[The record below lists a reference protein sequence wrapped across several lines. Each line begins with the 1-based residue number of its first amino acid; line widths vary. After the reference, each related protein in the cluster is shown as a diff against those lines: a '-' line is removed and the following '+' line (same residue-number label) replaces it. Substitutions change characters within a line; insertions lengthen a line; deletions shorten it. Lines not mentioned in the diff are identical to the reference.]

1 MVNGIDYGN
10 GKTNI
15 NIKTGIRYGVLPVN
29 DVGQA
34 WVDDAESDY
43 GDPTCPECGEIVDTA
58 ADNCG
63 SCNDELDDDC
73 YPDSPLSWYVD
84 TPELKATQSGDDCDI
99 FIVESEYYT
108 RAGFA
113 RLARQARVTYVMPIQ
128 WVNSAIVLG
137 MNGLKT
143 VKPPIPC
150 FGCPIMSRFPLLN
163 NRARPT
169 LWCTF
174 QNYSE
179 KIGLAR
185 LTIRHGGVYLN
196 S

>member
-15 NIKTGIRYGVLPVN
+15 NIKTGIRYGVLPGN
-29 DVGQA
+29 DMGQA

-43 GDPTCPECGEIVDTA
+43 GDPTCPECGEIVDIA

-108 RAGFA
+108 RAGFCSPCA
-113 RLARQARVTYVMPIQ
+113 PGACHLRNADPMGELCY
-128 WVNSAIVLG
+128 
-137 MNGLKT
+137 
-143 VKPPIPC
+143 C
-150 FGCPIMSRFPLLN
+150 FGHEWFEDGKAPYPVFRVSDNESISP
-163 NRARPT
+163 
-169 LWCTF
+169 
-174 QNYSE
+174 SE
-179 KIGLAR
+179 
-185 LTIRHGGVYLN
+185 
-196 S
+196 